1 MTINKDI
8 YCGNCRGSG
17 REKSNGVLNHV
28 FIKYVIDQ
36 TKFLREGIEV
46 KNKIIDH
53 LFTLKSSLRDEQN
66 FSCKMFKLKAAL
78 TKLTTKL
85 YSTATAH
92 RRGSGIPTL
101 ENGLRR
107 HKTELSQIV
116 TS

>member
-8 YCGNCRGSG
+8 YYGNWRGGG
-17 REKSNGVLNHV
+17 REKSNCVLNHV

-66 FSCKMFKLKAAL
+66 FSYKNVQIKSSSNQVDSETVFHN
-78 TKLTTKL
+78 
-85 YSTATAH
+85 YS
-92 RRGSGIPTL
+92 P
-101 ENGLRR
+101 
-107 HKTELSQIV
+107 Q
-116 TS
+116 

>member
-8 YCGNCRGSG
+8 YCGNWRGGG

-36 TKFLREGIEV
+36 TKFLREGIQV

-66 FSCKMFKLKAAL
+66 FSYKNVQIKSSSNQVDNETVFHN
-78 TKLTTKL
+78 
-85 YSTATAH
+85 YS
-92 RRGSGIPTL
+92 P
-101 ENGLRR
+101 
-107 HKTELSQIV
+107 Q
-116 TS
+116 

>member
-8 YCGNCRGSG
+8 YYGNWRGGG

-36 TKFLREGIEV
+36 TKFLREGNEV

-66 FSCKMFKLKAAL
+66 FSYKNVQIKSSSNQVDSETVFHN
-78 TKLTTKL
+78 
-85 YSTATAH
+85 YS
-92 RRGSGIPTL
+92 P
-101 ENGLRR
+101 
-107 HKTELSQIV
+107 Q
-116 TS
+116 

>member
-8 YCGNCRGSG
+8 YYGNWRGGG
-17 REKSNGVLNHV
+17 REKSNSVLNHV

-66 FSCKMFKLKAAL
+66 FSYKNVQIKSSSNQVDSETVFHN
-78 TKLTTKL
+78 
-85 YSTATAH
+85 YS
-92 RRGSGIPTL
+92 P
-101 ENGLRR
+101 
-107 HKTELSQIV
+107 Q
-116 TS
+116 

>member
-8 YCGNCRGSG
+8 YYGNWRGGG

-46 KNKIIDH
+46 KNTIIDH

-66 FSCKMFKLKAAL
+66 FSYKNVQIKSSSNQVDSETVFHN
-78 TKLTTKL
+78 
-85 YSTATAH
+85 YS
-92 RRGSGIPTL
+92 P
-101 ENGLRR
+101 
-107 HKTELSQIV
+107 Q
-116 TS
+116 

>member
-8 YCGNCRGSG
+8 YYGNWRGGG

-36 TKFLREGIEV
+36 AKFLREGIEV

-66 FSCKMFKLKAAL
+66 FSYKNVQIKSSSNQVDSETVFHN
-78 TKLTTKL
+78 
-85 YSTATAH
+85 YS
-92 RRGSGIPTL
+92 P
-101 ENGLRR
+101 
-107 HKTELSQIV
+107 Q
-116 TS
+116 

>member
-8 YCGNCRGSG
+8 YYGNWRGGG

-66 FSCKMFKLKAAL
+66 FSNKNVQIKSSSNQVDSETVFHN
-78 TKLTTKL
+78 
-85 YSTATAH
+85 YS
-92 RRGSGIPTL
+92 P
-101 ENGLRR
+101 
-107 HKTELSQIV
+107 Q
-116 TS
+116 

>member
-8 YCGNCRGSG
+8 YYGNWRGGG

-66 FSCKMFKLKAAL
+66 FSYKNVQIKSSSNQVDSETVFHN
-78 TKLTTKL
+78 
-85 YSTATAH
+85 YS
-92 RRGSGIPTL
+92 P
-101 ENGLRR
+101 
-107 HKTELSQIV
+107 Q
-116 TS
+116 